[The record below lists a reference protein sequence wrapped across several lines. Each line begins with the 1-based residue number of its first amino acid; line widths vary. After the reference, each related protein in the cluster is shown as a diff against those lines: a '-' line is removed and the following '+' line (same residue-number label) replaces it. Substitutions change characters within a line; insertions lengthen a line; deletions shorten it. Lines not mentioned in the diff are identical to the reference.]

1 MASCSERYLETGAE
15 RSVAVSPLLNLA
27 PGPATAATMKQ
38 HVRLVPLGDSGIAGS
53 AELILSPDRRTLD
66 VRLRL
71 ERPRA
76 VSIELRLV
84 ESDDGE
90 PLLIVEITAGGASG
104 HAWCRGRRFQ
114 LDSGL
119 GFGAFDHAEDLRA
132 AGLGLAGLRSDSIDG
147 IDVAP
152 AERGGGRYYFA
163 ERMLTEIAAAEGS
176 ASAVAASRHVEL
188 ANLYARQL
196 RARGR
201 IAGRPNVTRA
211 TL

>member
-1 MASCSERYLETGAE
+1 MASRSERYLQMGAE
-15 RSVAVSPLLNLA
+15 RSVALSPLLNLA
-27 PGPATAATMKQ
+27 PSPGTAATMKQ
-38 HVRLVPLGDSGIAGS
+38 HVRLVQLAGSGIAGS

-76 VSIELRLV
+76 VSIELRSM

-104 HAWCRGRRFQ
+104 HAWCRGKRFQ

-119 GFGAFDHAEDLRA
+119 RFGAFDHAEDLREV
-132 AGLGLAGLRSDSIDG
+132 GLGLAGLRSDSIKG

-152 AERGGGRYYFA
+152 AKRGSGRSYFA
-163 ERMLTEIAAAEGS
+163 ERMLTEIAAAEAS

-188 ANLYARQL
+188 ANLYARHL
-196 RARGR
+196 LARDR
-201 IAGRPNVTRA
+201 IAARPNVTRA

>member
-1 MASCSERYLETGAE
+1 MASWSERYLDTGAE
-15 RSVAVSPLLNLA
+15 RSVALSPLLNLA
-27 PGPATAATMKQ
+27 PGPATAAMMKQ
-38 HVRLVPLGDSGIAGS
+38 HVRLVRLGGSGIAGS
-53 AELILSPDRRTLD
+53 AELILSPDRRTLY

-76 VSIELRLV
+76 VSIEPRLV

-90 PLLIVEITAGGASG
+90 PLLIMEITAGGASD

-119 GFGAFDHAEDLRA
+119 GFGAFDHAEDLRE
-132 AGLGLAGLRSDSIDG
+132 AGLGLAGLRYDSIKG

-152 AERGGGRYYFA
+152 AERGGGRSYYA

-188 ANLYARQL
+188 ANLYARHL

-201 IAGRPNVTRA
+201 IAARPNVTRA
-211 TL
+211 TS